1 MTMDNDVD
9 QDPAEAM
16 RLDGNAVAGTLH
28 DWFGAEMTAAPGQCA
43 SCGNVGAMATLLAYT
58 QAPGVVLRCPV
69 CMAVVIRIVETRDAS
84 YLDAR
89 GAAWLRRPRQSP

>member
-1 MTMDNDVD
+1 
-9 QDPAEAM
+9 M

-28 DWFGAEMTAAPGQCA
+28 DWFGGEMTATPGQCA

-69 CMAVVIRIVETRDAS
+69 CMAVVIRIVETPDAS

-89 GAAWLRRPRQSP
+89 GAAWLRRPRQTG